1 MTALADDAMDE
12 KACVGDS
19 RRYESLISVDGV
31 VSFSENIRPSEL
43 RFVSAVRKET
53 RVWRTGVDGEG
64 FPDAEDEDSS
74 WFSA

>member
-12 KACVGDS
+12 KACVGDR
-19 RRYESLISVDGV
+19 RRYESLISGGV
-31 VSFSENIRPSEL
+31 AAIFSENIRPSEL

-64 FPDAEDEDSS
+64 FPDVEDEDSS
-74 WFSA
+74 